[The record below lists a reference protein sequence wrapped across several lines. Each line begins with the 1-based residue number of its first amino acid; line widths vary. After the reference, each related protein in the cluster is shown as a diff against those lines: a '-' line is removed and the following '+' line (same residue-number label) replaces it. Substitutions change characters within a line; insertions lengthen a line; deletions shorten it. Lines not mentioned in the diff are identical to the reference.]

1 MLKAP
6 HAGGAMPTSFG
17 GEGAASR
24 EEWQGKSADSQGA
37 DGAEAGV
44 WAIEQGLEPS
54 ISVDF
59 ETVGYSEPS
68 IRR

>member
-17 GEGAASR
+17 GDASR
-24 EEWQGKSADSQGA
+24 DGPQGRSADSQGA
-37 DGAEAGV
+37 AGAEAGA
-44 WAIEQGLEPS
+44 WAIEQGLELS
-54 ISVDF
+54 ISVDL

-68 IRR
+68 IRL